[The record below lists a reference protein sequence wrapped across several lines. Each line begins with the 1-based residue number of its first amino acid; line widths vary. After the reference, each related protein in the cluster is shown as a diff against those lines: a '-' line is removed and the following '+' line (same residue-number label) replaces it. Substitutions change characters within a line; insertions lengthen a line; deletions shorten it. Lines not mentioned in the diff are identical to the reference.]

1 MAKGEAARRHVDW
14 GIDSF
19 LLDRANT
26 KSAQDMQEIDRRE
39 SAIKSVS
46 PSARLLKMQDRL
58 SRSQLASRPWW
69 VVHPLDQAWTQY
81 WDLLVM
87 GALVTVLFLT
97 PYEVAFVDALD
108 LSDPSLCVL
117 FAFNRVIDAIF
128 CLDMA
133 LSFHLAYPLEDG
145 RQWVVKPVEIRRN
158 YLRSWFGLD
167 ALSIFPF
174 WVVPLLAARDEHG
187 GQALDFLPVV
197 RIIRLFRL
205 IKLARVL
212 GASRLF
218 KRYEM
223 EQSWSYAQLSLAK
236 TFLLVFVWAHL
247 QACIWGIMPQ
257 FEAAEAST
265 WLDALADSR
274 GVPLADLSSWQKYA
288 AANYWSMMTLTSIGY
303 GAMLPPDDNENEQL
317 VCSTCM
323 FFSSLI
329 WVYSMG
335 QICAI
340 ASTMDP
346 ETTQFHNTLDSIN
359 HLMRLRRLR
368 PGLQRELRVYFHS
381 SRRMRR
387 LEGDAGLLEQMSPQL
402 RGRVAL
408 ETHFDWLQ
416 RVWWLRLAGPHRI
429 PLGRDEHRSFIA
441 HIAMVIEGFAFVS
454 SETLPCGVLYILRRG
469 LVCQKWHFRGPGR
482 VWGEDVLLYES
493 HPELIESAPCTA
505 LTYVEVSTLHWL
517 AIKEGL
523 RVFPAI
529 AARLRAAAARITM
542 ARLVI
547 RFAKDI
553 SRARRDSL
561 LRQSKRASS
570 RASLVARDVGAEGA
584 RVHAGGGEARGPDE
598 ALLSAVRLEI
608 SEALSSAESA
618 KLATQAGGWARLRAI
633 VAAESAQRSDPHQ
646 RSISFASDG
655 SSPRDRSSFSPC
667 LSGMSFKGRPMGGH
681 SSPSSSSQPR
691 TRPPR
696 GEVKLGAQPHLV
708 LQAVG
713 ELEA

>member
-167 ALSIFPF
+167 ALSIFPC

-218 KRYEM
+218 KRYWDAAPEGVLPSGGDLDIKERMKLLPRVDNMKSLGLGWVSSYNGKPALITKSGSIYKGDDYM
-223 EQSWSYAQLSLAK
+223 EICMNTMRFAYLTKKGVHSL
-236 TFLLVFVWAHL
+236 L
-247 QACIWGIMPQ
+247 G
-257 FEAAEAST
+257 
-265 WLDALADSR
+265 
-274 GVPLADLSSWQKYA
+274 
-288 AANYWSMMTLTSIGY
+288 
-303 GAMLPPDDNENEQL
+303 
-317 VCSTCM
+317 
-323 FFSSLI
+323 
-329 WVYSMG
+329 
-335 QICAI
+335 
-340 ASTMDP
+340 
-346 ETTQFHNTLDSIN
+346 
-359 HLMRLRRLR
+359 
-368 PGLQRELRVYFHS
+368 
-381 SRRMRR
+381 
-387 LEGDAGLLEQMSPQL
+387 
-402 RGRVAL
+402 
-408 ETHFDWLQ
+408 
-416 RVWWLRLAGPHRI
+416 RI
-429 PLGRDEHRSFIA
+429 PDFQLHAAIT
-441 HIAMVIEGFAFVS
+441 IEGR
-454 SETLPCGVLYILRRG
+454 EDEELPEQV
-469 LVCQKWHFRGPGR
+469 V
-482 VWGEDVLLYES
+482 
-493 HPELIESAPCTA
+493 
-505 LTYVEVSTLHWL
+505 
-517 AIKEGL
+517 
-523 RVFPAI
+523 
-529 AARLRAAAARITM
+529 AAVRITG
-542 ARLVI
+542 L
-547 RFAKDI
+547 D
-553 SRARRDSL
+553 L
-561 LRQSKRASS
+561 L
-570 RASLVARDVGAEGA
+570 
-584 RVHAGGGEARGPDE
+584 
-598 ALLSAVRLEI
+598 
-608 SEALSSAESA
+608 
-618 KLATQAGGWARLRAI
+618 KLA
-633 VAAESAQRSDPHQ
+633 
-646 RSISFASDG
+646 F
-655 SSPRDRSSFSPC
+655 
-667 LSGMSFKGRPMGGH
+667 
-681 SSPSSSSQPR
+681 
-691 TRPPR
+691 
-696 GEVKLGAQPHLV
+696 
-708 LQAVG
+708 
-713 ELEA
+713 ELEEE